1 MPWHV
6 RQSGVVFAGA
16 AESGHAMACPYEIYT
31 VFWHSKLRQYHLVSS
46 TRQKIDK

>member
-6 RQSGVVFAGA
+6 RQSGVFAGA

-31 VFWHSKLRQYHLVSS
+31 VCCIAS
-46 TRQKIDK
+46 